1 MAGFGSN
8 NKAELLALR
17 ASIHQATKLNLQR
30 LIIEGD
36 SYCVI
41 QWARQSSNPPWNL
54 IYIIEEVVH
63 LSRELNVSF
72 HHVANYE
79 ADKLTKEGVLKTA
92 LTVFNVIACV
102 LFLGRSLQ
110 VLVLGCARLFGV
122 PFRLLL
128 LSPL

>member
-41 QWARQSSNPPWNL
+41 LWASQSSNPPWNL
-54 IYIIEEVVH
+54 VHIIEEVVH
-63 LSRELNVSF
+63 LSQKWNVYF
-72 HHVANYE
+72 HHIKRPANHE
-79 ADKLTKEGVLKTA
+79 ADKLAKEGVLK
-92 LTVFNVIACV
+92 L
-102 LFLGRSLQ
+102 
-110 VLVLGCARLFGV
+110 
-122 PFRLLL
+122 P
-128 LSPL
+128 